1 MTGRAIERATAR
13 RLPAGA
19 RPDELTFPDMLR
31 RAEIL
36 AKTELVPKALQGK
49 PEAIVLVGTYGAE
62 LGVPFTTS
70 LRLIDVI
77 ENRPEPSAQ
86 LTSALIRR
94 HGHELYVPISTTE
107 RAVVRARRA
116 EDRHDESRWV
126 ELEWTI
132 EQARRAELTARWV
145 ERWVQTEQGRK
156 RPEKL
161 IVGDDRGIFTA
172 EERARLGLPVDLPE
186 WAQKLVDRGEI
197 KSKDNWQK
205 YPAEMLR
212 ARAIKAMARMHF
224 SDVLAALGVD
234 PTTFA
239 ERDSTLDADIDADA
253 DLLESPQDEGRHA
266 TPPGDAPGH
275 FTPAGD
281 DELVVCSEGVA
292 GCDIDGD
299 HTHDQD
305 DVDDTAEQHT
315 DADGVPPA
323 AAAPEDDPATWD
335 TDRWR
340 DELDRAGVKPATA
353 LRAARAI
360 AEERG
365 EPLPRALDDLSPDLA
380 RHLHLR
386 LALRPGGLQ

>member
-1 MTGRAIERATAR
+1 MTGQAIERAGDR

-19 RPDELTFPDMLR
+19 GPDELTFPDMLR
-31 RAEIL
+31 RAEVL
-36 AKTELVPKALQGK
+36 SKTELVPKALQGK

-94 HGHELYVPISTTE
+94 HGHELYVPVTTTE
-107 RAVVRARRA
+107 RAVVRARRY

-132 EQARRAELTARWV
+132 EQARRAELVARWV
-145 ERWVQTEQGRK
+145 ERWVSTESGRK
-156 RPEKL
+156 RPEKF

-172 EERARLGLPVDLPE
+172 DQRARLGLPVELPE
-186 WAQKLVDRGEI
+186 WAQKLLDRGEV

-224 SDVLAALGVD
+224 ADVLAALGID
-234 PTTFA
+234 PGAFA
-239 ERDSTLDADIDADA
+239 DRDSSLDGDIEPDPDV
-253 DLLESPQDEGRHA
+253 E
-266 TPPGDAPGH
+266 
-275 FTPAGD
+275 PAGD
-281 DELVVCSEGVA
+281 PESARGPEPDDDEVVTCAQGVA

-299 HTHDQD
+299 HKHDPW
-305 DVDDTAEQHT
+305 V
-315 DADGVPPA
+315 ADRA
-323 AAAPEDDPATWD
+323 DAAPENDVGAPAEQAPRAPDATPTPDDPAEWD
-335 TDRWR
+335 GERWR
-340 DELDRAGVKPATA
+340 AELDRAGVKPAA
-353 LRAARAI
+353 AIKAARAI

-365 EPLPRALDDLSPDLA
+365 ESLPRSIDELGHDIARVLYARLGELA
-380 RHLHLR
+380 
-386 LALRPGGLQ
+386 

>member
-1 MTGRAIERATAR
+1 MTGQAIERAGDR

-31 RAEIL
+31 RAEVL
-36 AKTELVPKALQGK
+36 SKTELVPKALQGK

-94 HGHELYVPISTTE
+94 HGHELYVPVTTTE
-107 RAVVRARRA
+107 RAVVRARRY

-132 EQARRAELTARWV
+132 EQARRAELVARWV
-145 ERWVQTEQGRK
+145 ERWVSTESGRK
-156 RPEKL
+156 RPEKF
-161 IVGDDRGIFTA
+161 IVGDDRGIYTA
-172 EERARLGLPVDLPE
+172 DERSRLGLPVELPE
-186 WAQKLVDRGEI
+186 WAQKLLEKGEV

-224 SDVLAALGVD
+224 ADVLAALGIDPGTFVD
-234 PTTFA
+234 
-239 ERDSTLDADIDADA
+239 RDSPLDGDGDGD
-253 DLLESPQDEGRHA
+253 DHVELEPE
-266 TPPGDAPGH
+266 
-275 FTPAGD
+275 PARGPEPEPDGD
-281 DELVVCSEGVA
+281 DEVVMCAQGVA
-292 GCDIDGD
+292 GCELDGD
-299 HTHDQD
+299 HKHDPWIAD
-305 DVDDTAEQHT
+305 RARDEGNPGPAGEAETAT
-315 DADGVPPA
+315 T
-323 AAAPEDDPATWD
+323 PEDDPAGWD
-335 TDRWR
+335 GERWR
-340 DELDRAGVKPATA
+340 AELDRAGVKPAA
-353 LRAARAI
+353 AIKAARAI

-365 EPLPRALDDLSPDLA
+365 ESLPRSIDELGHDIARALYARLGELA
-380 RHLHLR
+380 
-386 LALRPGGLQ
+386 